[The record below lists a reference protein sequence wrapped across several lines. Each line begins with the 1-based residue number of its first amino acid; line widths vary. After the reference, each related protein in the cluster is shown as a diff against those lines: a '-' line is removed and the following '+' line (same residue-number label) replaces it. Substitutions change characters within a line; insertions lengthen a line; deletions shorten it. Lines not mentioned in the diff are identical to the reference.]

1 MNVPAD
7 GGGYHLK
14 YVPTNYE
21 PLNTMRMTEYVYLS
35 VEHIRDIITRGQ
47 FAKRMESTVT
57 TTTATLQ

>member
-21 PLNTMRMTEYVYLS
+21 PLNTMRMTEYVSKSMYIYLWNIY
-35 VEHIRDIITRGQ
+35 VI
-47 FAKRMESTVT
+47 
-57 TTTATLQ
+57 